1 MRDELRA
8 YVCEVLADSQATLIL
23 DETGFLKKGTK
34 SVGVQ
39 RQYSGTAG
47 RIENCQ
53 IGVFLAYASPKGH
66 ALIDRELYL
75 PKSWTQDPERCHA
88 AYVPGE
94 ITFATK
100 PTLALHMLQRA
111 WDAGIS
117 AAWVTG
123 DTVYGSN
130 PPLRAALETRRQ
142 AYAFAVSCQEQVDVS
157 GRRVRVD
164 DLVQERA
171 REQWQRHSAGN
182 GAKGPRL
189 YDWMR
194 IEFSSPDAEGWQ
206 RWLVVRQSISSGA
219 KPPDQAFFLV
229 FARTGT
235 SFSEIIQALGGRW
248 RIEQCF
254 EVGKGEVGLDGY
266 EVRSW
271 HGWYRHI
278 TLCLIA
284 QVFLT
289 VLRIRSEGNDSCYNG
304 EKENRTGD
312 RIPTTGQP
320 QIQQDQPQA
329 DRNLPVMVP
338 LSIPEVRRLFYYLV
352 KTVSFSSLYYL
363 AWSYW
368 RRTHQAIA
376 RLCHCKRRM
385 AVQLQL

>member
-1 MRDELRA
+1 MSGRPTAIQVAAWADELGAVAGRIGRHFVRSEPRRRA
-8 YVCEVLADSQATLIL
+8 AGYLRGLLSGTERKNGWQLAEHIGDPTPDGVQHLLARADWDADAVRDDLLGYVAEHLGDAAGVLVV

-34 SVGVQ
+34 SVGVA

-75 PKSWTQDPERCHA
+75 PKSWTQDPERCRA
-88 AYVPGE
+88 AHVPEE

-100 PTLALHMLQRA
+100 PTLALRMLQRT
-111 WDAGIS
+111 WDAGIG
-117 AAWVTG
+117 ATWVTG

-130 PPLRAALETRRQ
+130 PPLRTALETRQQ
-142 AYAFAVSCQEQVDVS
+142 AYALAVSCQEQVDVS
-157 GRRVRVD
+157 GRRTRVD
-164 DLVQERA
+164 DLAQERA
-171 REQWQRHSAGN
+171 HSQWQRHSVGN

-194 IEFSSPDAEGWQ
+194 IELSSPETEGWQ
-206 RWLVVRQSISSGA
+206 HWLVVRQSISTSGA

-235 SFSEIIQALGGRW
+235 PLIEIAEAIGGRW

-271 HGWYRHI
+271 HGWYRH
-278 TLCLIA
+278 
-284 QVFLT
+284 
-289 VLRIRSEGNDSCYNG
+289 G
-304 EKENRTGD
+304 
-312 RIPTTGQP
+312 
-320 QIQQDQPQA
+320 
-329 DRNLPVMVP
+329 
-338 LSIPEVRRLFYYLV
+338 
-352 KTVSFSSLYYL
+352 
-363 AWSYW
+363 
-368 RRTHQAIA
+368 
-376 RLCHCKRRM
+376 
-385 AVQLQL
+385 